1 MSLFGRRTRGP
12 DVAPGDVFRKV
23 GTYGG
28 DWVVDRVFDY
38 PDIPSHV
45 RMVERQGARAMTV
58 AMSTL
63 FDPDC
68 FTPVSRGAAAA
79 AEEQA

>member
-1 MSLFGRRTRGP
+1 MSLFGRRARGTE
-12 DVAPGDVFRKV
+12 VAPGDIFRKN

-38 PDIPSHV
+38 PDIPRHV
-45 RMVERQGARAMTV
+45 RLVERNGSRAMTV
-58 AMSTL
+58 AASML

-68 FTPVSRGAAAA
+68 FAAVNFGEA
-79 AEEQA
+79 

>member
-1 MSLFGRRTRGP
+1 MSLFGRRARGT

-38 PDIPSHV
+38 PDIPRHV
-45 RMVERQGARAMTV
+45 RMVERQGSRAMTV
-58 AMSTL
+58 AVSMLS
-63 FDPDC
+63 DPDC
-68 FTPVSRGAAAA
+68 FTPVAQAGG
-79 AEEQA
+79 EE

>member
-1 MSLFGRRTRGP
+1 MSLFGRRARGN

-38 PDIPSHV
+38 PDIPRHV
-45 RMVERQGARAMTV
+45 RMVERQGSRAMTV
-58 AMSTL
+58 AMSML

-68 FTPVSRGAAAA
+68 FTPVAQGGG
-79 AEEQA
+79 AEE